1 MGTSTGHAA
10 LHPGVRRTPY
20 FSETEREGVSEYMV
34 YNHTYMAAD
43 YGRGLADYTAL
54 TTDVAL
60 WDVGAERQTQLKG
73 PDAVRFA
80 DYLVTSRVGDFTA
93 GRCKYTYCCDETGR
107 VICDPVLL
115 VPADDTVW
123 LSHGNVDL
131 LLWVKGIAL
140 HSSFDVVVD
149 EPDIAPMQVQGPKSR
164 DLLREVIGASIDD
177 LGYYRCMTV
186 AIAGTDVVVSR
197 TGWSGGLGYEIYPLD
212 SAGALGVWRAVA
224 EAGEAFGLLVTG
236 PNVARAIECGITDT
250 TFYSGLGANALEMGR
265 SHLVDLDKDQYMGRD
280 ALRAIAKAGPARATV
295 GLLGP
300 PERLPRG
307 EDVWTI
313 ERGGAQVG
321 RLRWVTFSPA
331 LQRAIAIAVIDT
343 PSSAVGT
350 EVTVVYPGGSA
361 AMTVTTL
368 PFVDK
373 DPT

>member
-1 MGTSTGHAA
+1 M
-10 LHPGVRRTPY
+10 
-20 FSETEREGVSEYMV
+20 
-34 YNHTYMAAD
+34 
-43 YGRGLADYTAL
+43 
-54 TTDVAL
+54 
-60 WDVGAERQTQLKG
+60 
-73 PDAVRFA
+73 
-80 DYLVTSRVGDFTA
+80 GDFTA

-140 HSSFDVVVD
+140 HSAFDVVVD

-177 LGYYRCMTV
+177 LGYYRCMKV

-197 TGWSGGLGYEIYPLD
+197 TGWSGGLGIRDLPPRFGRR
-212 SAGALGVWRAVA
+212 AGGVEGGRRGRRGLRTAGYRAKRGPRHRVRHHRHDVLLGPGRERA
-224 EAGEAFGLLVTG
+224 
-236 PNVARAIECGITDT
+236 RD
-250 TFYSGLGANALEMGR
+250 GR

-280 ALRAIAKAGPARATV
+280 ALRAIATAGPARTTV

-321 RLRWVTFSPA
+321 RLRWVTFSPE

-350 EVTVVYPGGSA
+350 EVTVMYPGGSA

-368 PFVDK
+368 PFVDRG
-373 DPT
+373 PT